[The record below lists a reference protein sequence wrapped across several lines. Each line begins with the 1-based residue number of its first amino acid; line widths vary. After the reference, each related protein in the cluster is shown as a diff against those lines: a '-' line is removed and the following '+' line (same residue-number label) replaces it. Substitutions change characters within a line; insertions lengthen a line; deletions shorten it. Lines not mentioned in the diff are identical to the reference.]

1 MLNRFFG
8 TKLQTSMRMCK
19 TSQLLR
25 SSQAGFASK
34 SKEGV
39 FLNENWLA
47 MANKETK
54 GKVNV
59 KEKLIK
65 ETNEQMLIKPIYT
78 KEDWSPPE

>member
-1 MLNRFFG
+1 
-8 TKLQTSMRMCK
+8 MRMCQA
-19 TSQLLR
+19 TQLLR
-25 SSQAGFASK
+25 GAQAGFASR

-39 FLNENWLA
+39 FLNEKWMA

-54 GKVNV
+54 GKVDV
-59 KEKLIK
+59 RDKLVR